1 MKRLFFSDQRNLR
14 SSKTP
19 NPKPK
24 TPARQ
29 RGSGKERR
37 SSSYFEVFSFQVFSF
52 SFFFPSRN
60 AKHERVSR
68 DSGGTPGHEHTH
80 VPLASVGVGPHCH
93 LSLHDLEELD
103 SCNGFGITGKLE
115 NPLLWRLLH
124 KTFFSFLP
132 SLFPFSCLKIKENAD
147 PLTFRSAGKPTTQVV
162 VVLSGSMEPA
172 FQRGDILFLHNGEK
186 EVESGDIV
194 VFNLDGR
201 DIPIVHRV
209 LRTHERREDGELDIL
224 TKGDNNYKDDRV
236 LYDPGQ
242 EWIHKG
248 NLLGRAVGYLPYAGM
263 ATIIMN
269 DYPIVKYCL
278 IGFLA
283 LLVVTSKD

>member
-1 MKRLFFSDQRNLR
+1 MS
-14 SSKTP
+14 
-19 NPKPK
+19 
-24 TPARQ
+24 
-29 RGSGKERR
+29 
-37 SSSYFEVFSFQVFSF
+37 VF
-52 SFFFPSRN
+52 REI
-60 AKHERVSR
+60 A
-68 DSGGTPGHEHTH
+68 
-80 VPLASVGVGPHCH
+80 
-93 LSLHDLEELD
+93 EELRGM
-103 SCNGFGITGKLE
+103 SIRTFLSQVLGLGLIVTSAFMIWKSLILATGSE
-115 NPLLWRLLH
+115 SP
-124 KTFFSFLP
+124 
-132 SLFPFSCLKIKENAD
+132 
-147 PLTFRSAGKPTTQVV
+147 VV